1 MSDQQYVYTAH
12 ETDARGHDVGD
23 LEAVVNEYA
32 SEGWRLSETLTRDG
46 TTVALL
52 FERAV

>member
-1 MSDQQYVYTAH
+1 MSDQQYVYTTH
-12 ETDARGHDVGD
+12 ETTPQDREVGD

-32 SEGWRLSETLTRDG
+32 SEGWRLSETLERDG
-46 TTVALL
+46 TTVGFV